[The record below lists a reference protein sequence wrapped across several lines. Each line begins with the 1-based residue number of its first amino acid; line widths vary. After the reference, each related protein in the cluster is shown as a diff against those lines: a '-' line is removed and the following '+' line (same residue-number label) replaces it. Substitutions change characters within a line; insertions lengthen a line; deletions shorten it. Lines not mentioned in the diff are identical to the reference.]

1 MECMKKNH
9 INEIKLE
16 NAEIDN
22 VGIQIINENIML
34 QETFFGR
41 IKLSESQWKEINN
54 STYTIDSYFKALSIA
69 LNKVN

>member
-1 MECMKKNH
+1 MKRNNIDKVN
-9 INEIKLE
+9 LE
-16 NAEIDN
+16 NAEIDS

-41 IKLSESQWKEINN
+41 MKLSESQWKEINN
-54 STYTIDSYFKALSIA
+54 STYTIESYFKALSIA